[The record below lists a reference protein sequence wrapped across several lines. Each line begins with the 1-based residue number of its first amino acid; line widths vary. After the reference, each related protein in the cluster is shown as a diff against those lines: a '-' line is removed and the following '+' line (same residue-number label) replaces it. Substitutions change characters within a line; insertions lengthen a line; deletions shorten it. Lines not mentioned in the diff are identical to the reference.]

1 MKNKLIKKLTINTSV
16 ISGILLGGYIL
27 CDNPIVSKETAI
39 LSTLF
44 ATSTTIYIKKIK
56 KH

>member
-16 ISGILLGGYIL
+16 ISGILLGSYIL

-44 ATSTTIYIKKIK
+44 AASTTIYIKKIK

>member
-16 ISGILLGGYIL
+16 ISGILLGSYIL

-44 ATSTTIYIKKIK
+44 ATSTTIYIKKINK
-56 KH
+56 Q